1 MWISRIELIN
11 FKSYMHQKFEF
22 PKPHAGKNLVLIG
35 GMNGYGKT
43 TLLEAI
49 YLCFYGAEA
58 TSHLAR
64 AGLNNDAYGKFLKKA
79 LHGKALRLGRSNM
92 MEVSTEFYS
101 DDYMGYELS
110 RRWYFDPQ
118 GGFLEEEVKLY
129 KLKGNNGRDPLSK
142 DELLEIL
149 DDYAVPA
156 HLAPFFFFDGEEVKK
171 LADQDRKEWI
181 KQGMESLLGVV
192 LLRDLRVRLEQ
203 YQNNRNPSG
212 KPSMDEEKLAVL
224 HKTLIGKENELK
236 ALKAER
242 QLLWTD
248 KESSENNRNSLHQ
261 RLSTIGAGGG
271 ELKQVENLI
280 RDEGEKK
287 EALRKTN
294 DALERLLTEKLPFHL
309 VNASLM
315 TNLKNQLQQEA
326 TLLEWE
332 NKKQSVAPQK
342 ERFVSSFFATDFFNG
357 PFVDHTVKNK
367 LRESIDIAWQGLF
380 NPQPEGCAKELI
392 HNYLEPRQRQKLDEQ
407 FVKIQVTEREIK
419 KLLEDQALLD
429 KEIEALIKDRIRLEA
444 LHDDGTLHQ
453 LQQELKEIEDKLG
466 NLREKLGD
474 KNRHITTL
482 ESEVH
487 DKRSTYE
494 REHDIFLKA
503 TPIKSN
509 LRKAERVID
518 LIKELLPELFAL
530 KTKALSDSVTEIFI
544 KLAHKK
550 QIARIEIDEKG
561 MSRLL
566 SGEGK
571 EIGLDRSAGEN
582 QIFATALIAGL
593 AKTSGFNIPLVVD
606 TPLGRL
612 DSEHRK
618 RILEY
623 WLSDPDRQII
633 LLSQDEE
640 IDSDVYTRIC
650 SHVAKTYLLKHEQL
664 GEGVGKTVALENK
677 YFEVAA

>member
-1 MWISRIELIN
+1 MWISRIELTN

-22 PKPHAGKNLVLIG
+22 PKPNAGKNLVLIG

-43 TLLEAI
+43 TLLEAL

-64 AGLNNDAYGKFLKKA
+64 AGLNNDAYGKFLKKS
-79 LHGKALRLGRSNM
+79 LHGKALSLGRSN

-101 DDYMGYELS
+101 DDLMGYELS

-129 KLKGNNGRDPLSK
+129 KLKGNTGREPLSK
-142 DELLEIL
+142 DELLDIL
-149 DDYAVPA
+149 DNYAVPA

-181 KQGMESLLGVV
+181 KTGMEGLLGVV

-212 KPSMDEEKLAVL
+212 KPSMDAEKLAVL
-224 HKTLIGKENELK
+224 HKTLIAKETELEELK
-236 ALKAER
+236 TVR
-242 QLLWTD
+242 QGLLAD
-248 KESSENNRNSLHQ
+248 KEASENNRNSLHQ

-287 EALRKTN
+287 EALRKAN
-294 DALERLLTEKLPFHL
+294 DTLEKLLTEKLPFHL

-332 NKKQSVAPQK
+332 NKKQSVEPQK
-342 ERFVSSFFATDFFNG
+342 ERFISSFFATDFFSG
-357 PFVDHTVKNK
+357 PFADLTAKNK
-367 LRESIDIAWQGLF
+367 LRESVDVAWQGLF

-392 HNYLEPRQRQKLDEQ
+392 HNYLEPRQRQRLDEQ
-407 FVKIQVTEREIK
+407 FSKIQVTEREIN
-419 KLLEDQALLD
+419 KLLEGRASLD
-429 KEIEALIKDRIRLEA
+429 KEIETLLKDRIRLEA

-453 LQQELKEIEDKLG
+453 LQQDLKEIETELDSL
-466 NLREKLGD
+466 NQKLGD

-482 ESEVH
+482 ESEAH

-518 LIKELLPELFAL
+518 LIKELLPELFGL

-550 QIARIEIDEKG
+550 QITRIEIDEKG

-566 SGEGK
+566 SSEGK
-571 EIGLDRSAGEN
+571 EISLDRSAGEN

-593 AKTSGFNIPLVVD
+593 AKTSGFHTPLVVD

-618 RILEY
+618 RILDY
-623 WLSDPDRQII
+623 WLSDPDRQTI

-640 IDSDVYTRIC
+640 IDADVYSRI
-650 SHVAKTYLLKHEQL
+650 SPHVAKTYLLKHEQL
-664 GEGVGKTVALENK
+664 GEGVGKTVAVENK
-677 YFEVAA
+677 YFEVAV